1 MTNYDN
7 MTKTKLDKIIESQT
21 SEPSMAKTI
30 VKTAIVS
37 ALAGA
42 VKVLTKK
49 L

>member
-1 MTNYDN
+1 

-21 SEPSMAKTI
+21 REPSMAKTI